1 MTRVT
6 KLKIALLLT
15 AFSSFSI
22 FSNMAL
28 SAPGAASHGGPP
40 AGALPSAATSAVK
53 SAAIKTQADADQPM
67 LAAPGADA
75 GNVAGTAQPAPPP
88 EDPTIY
94 GLAMPIVIDPDN
106 PPRTHVYSGMI
117 WYQPP
122 KWRWNNLQV
131 YVSGRFGH
139 WWADG
144 APVFRAL
151 NIYSVA
157 PVLRY
162 YFVKKKYF
170 SPFVELSVG
179 PGYLTRTQFGNRN
192 LGMHFTFQ
200 DELGIG
206 VVAGREAGPYATISI
221 LHYSNAHLS
230 AHNSGITVPVML
242 TLGYQF
248 N

>member
-1 MTRVT
+1 MTRVN
-6 KLKIALLLT
+6 KFKIALLLT
-15 AFSSFSI
+15 AFSSFTI
-22 FSNMAL
+22 FSSVAL
-28 SAPGAASHGGPP
+28 ARGEAAGVGAVG
-40 AGALPSAATSAVK
+40 AVK
-53 SAAIKTQADADQPM
+53 TAAVKTQASGEQ

-75 GNVAGTAQPAPPP
+75 GNPTAVAAPPP
-88 EDPTIY
+88 EDPTVY
-94 GLAMPIVIDPDN
+94 GLAVPIVIHPDN
-106 PPRTHVYSGMI
+106 PDRTHVYSGEI
-117 WYQPP
+117 WYQPH
-122 KWRWNNLQV
+122 KWVWNNLNV
-131 YVSGRFGH
+131 YISGRFGH

-144 APVFRAL
+144 APVFRSL

-162 YFVKKKYF
+162 YFVKKRYF

-179 PGYLTRTQFGNRN
+179 PGYMTRTQFGNRN

-206 VVAGREAGPYATISI
+206 VVAGKEAGFYGTVSI

>member
-1 MTRVT
+1 MTRVN
-6 KLKIALLLT
+6 KFKIALLLT

-22 FSNMAL
+22 FS
-28 SAPGAASHGGPP
+28 SATLAVPP
-40 AGALPSAATSAVK
+40 SAPSAAPDAAASAVK
-53 SAAIKTQADADQPM
+53 SAAIKTQATTEQ

-75 GNVAGTAQPAPPP
+75 GNTAAVAPPP
-88 EDPTIY
+88 EDPTVY
-94 GLAMPIVIDPDN
+94 GLAIPIVIDPDN
-106 PPRTHVYSGMI
+106 PPRTHVYSGLI
-117 WYQPP
+117 WYQPQ
-122 KWRWNNLQV
+122 KWVWNNLNV
-131 YVSGRFGH
+131 YIAGRFGH

-144 APVFRAL
+144 APTFRAL
-151 NIYSVA
+151 NIYAVA

-162 YFVKKKYF
+162 YFFKKRYF
-170 SPFVELSVG
+170 SPYLEVSVG

-206 VVAGREAGPYATISI
+206 VVAGKEAGFYATVSI